1 MRGSNGGEGL
11 RGMQVFQDTT
21 ITKKVVNDPDDEI
34 NYTVKNGC
42 FSIAGRTV
50 IPRRVQVEVIPSLTN
65 TAVTGNASENIAM
78 QLQAIVNGQEL
89 PAEPFRL
96 VSNINPTR
104 FNLDWVKLA
113 KLVPA
118 ARTAYDSDSSMI
130 YCRLKFSGN
139 TTQSPRDMVLKVTH
153 VWDVFPQDSVVV
165 GPT

>member
-1 MRGSNGGEGL
+1 
-11 RGMQVFQDTT
+11 MQVFQDTT
-21 ITKKVVNDPDDEI
+21 ITKKVVNDPDDQI
-34 NYTVKNGC
+34 DYTVTNGC
-42 FSIAGRTV
+42 FSLNARTV
-50 IPRRVQVEVIPSLTN
+50 IPRRVQVQVIPSLTN
-65 TAVTGNASENIAM
+65 TAVTGNSSENIAM

-96 VSNINPTR
+96 ISNINPTS
-104 FNLDWVKLA
+104 FELDWVKLA

-118 ARTAYDSDSSMI
+118 ARTAYDSGSTTV

-139 TTQSPRDMVLKVTH
+139 TTQGPRDMTLKVTH

>member
-1 MRGSNGGEGL
+1 M
-11 RGMQVFQDTT
+11 
-21 ITKKVVNDPDDEI
+21 
-34 NYTVKNGC
+34 
-42 FSIAGRTV
+42 
-50 IPRRVQVEVIPSLTN
+50 EVIPSLTN
-65 TAVTGNASENIAM
+65 TAVTGNGSENIAM

-96 VSNINPTR
+96 ISNINPTR
-104 FNLDWVKLA
+104 FNLDWVKLS

-139 TTQSPRDMVLKVTH
+139 TTQGPRDMVLKVTH